1 MRVLVAQNDPAVP
14 IGTLASPL
22 KDHGIH
28 LTFWPAWAPPP
39 LTLSGYAALIVLG
52 GAANPDQDTQFP
64 GLEHQRRLL
73 REALDRGVPVLGSC
87 LGAQLLA
94 QVLAGQIGPLPHPE
108 IGWVPVQACK
118 AADDD
123 PLYRTLPPLMHAFDW
138 HTYGFSLPP
147 GARLLATSPTAPR
160 RSVSEPAPG
169 ACSSTWRP
177 TRASSAAGSP
187 ATKTSYVPPASIQ
200 EAWHA
205 RPLSAPTSTAG
216 RRSPSAAPSPR
227 SSSAP
232 PPTLSPTAAL
242 CWDSLPA
249 SVLLG
254 RGMR

>member
-1 MRVLVAQNDPAVP
+1 MRVVVAQNDPAVP

-28 LTFWPAWAPPP
+28 LTVWPAWAPPP

-138 HTYGFSLPP
+138 HTYGFSLPS
-147 GARLLATSPTAPR
+147 GARLLATSPTAPQAFR
-160 RSVSEPAPG
+160 FG
-169 ACSSTWRP
+169 ACAWGLQFHLEADEGIIRGWI
-177 TRASSAAGSP
+177 TRYEDQLCAACIDPGSL
-187 ATKTSYVPPASIQ
+187 ARETSQRADLHRRQAVAF
-200 EAWHA
+200 
-205 RPLSAPTSTAG
+205 G
-216 RRSPSAAPSPR
+216 RAF
-227 SSSAP
+227 
-232 PPTLSPTAAL
+232 
-242 CWDSLPA
+242 A
-249 SVLLG
+249 SVVE
-254 RGMR
+254 RTATYA